1 MIEIQQNLNVLQNG
15 MVIGLISLGATRWVF
30 RRDGLA
36 QCEGQLCQYWQ
47 RNAIRAIKQVTR

>member
-30 RRDGLA
+30 RRGGLA
-36 QCEGQLCQYWQ
+36 QCEGQLCKHWQ
-47 RNAIRAIKQVTR
+47 RNAMKGIKQVTK